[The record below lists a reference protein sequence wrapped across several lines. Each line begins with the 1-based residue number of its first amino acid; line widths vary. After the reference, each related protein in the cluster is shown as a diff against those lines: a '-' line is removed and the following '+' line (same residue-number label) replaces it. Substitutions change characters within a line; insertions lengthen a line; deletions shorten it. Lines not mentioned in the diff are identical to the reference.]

1 MSVLYTFIN
10 LLARALSLAII
21 VRILLSWIPL
31 DRENPTV
38 AMIYR
43 LIYGLTEPILG
54 PIRRLLPSLGGLDL
68 SPMLGLL
75 LVEVLQRVL
84 LTLLV
89 RLA

>member
-10 LLARALSLAII
+10 LLARLLSLAII

-31 DRENPTV
+31 DRGNSTV
-38 AMIYR
+38 ATIYH